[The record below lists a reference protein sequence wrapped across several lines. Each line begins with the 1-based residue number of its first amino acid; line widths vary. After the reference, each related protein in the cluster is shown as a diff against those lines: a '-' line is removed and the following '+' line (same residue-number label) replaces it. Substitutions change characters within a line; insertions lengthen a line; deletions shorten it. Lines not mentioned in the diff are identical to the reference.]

1 MTIAL
6 VDLALGPGR
15 GRIDVAFLTHPH
27 RDHMDGLL
35 ELARRGRIRRLVVPP
50 ILAGEDAAWRR
61 ELDGLDLSVHEAG
74 EGMTVTFTDGVS
86 VEVLNPPSPPLVG
99 TASDL
104 DNNGL
109 VLRVRIGEAAVLF
122 TGDLYAD
129 GERLM
134 MDRGAE
140 LTAGVLKLGHH
151 GSDRAS
157 GAAFL
162 QAVAPSIA
170 VVSAGAENPLGH
182 PSPRVVER
190 LGAPV
195 AEGRT
200 FETSRHGTVEVTT
213 DGSTWW
219 VATERD

>member
-1 MTIAL
+1 M
-6 VDLALGPGR
+6 
-15 GRIDVAFLTHPH
+15 
-27 RDHMDGLL
+27 
-35 ELARRGRIRRLVVPP
+35 
-50 ILAGEDAAWRR
+50 AGEGDAWRR
-61 ELDGLDLSVHEAG
+61 ELDTLDLSVHEAR
-74 EGMTVTFTDGVS
+74 EGMTVTFADGITVD
-86 VEVLNPPSPPLVG
+86 VLNPPSPPLVG

-109 VLRVRIGEAAVLF
+109 VLRVRLGEAAVLF
-122 TGDLYAD
+122 SGDLYED

-134 MDRGAE
+134 VDRGAE

-162 QAVAPSIA
+162 RAVAPSIA
-170 VVSAGAENPLGH
+170 VVSAGVENPLGH
-182 PSPRVVER
+182 VSPRVLAR

-195 AEGRT
+195 AAGRI
-200 FETSRHGTVEVTT
+200 FETSRHGTIEVTT